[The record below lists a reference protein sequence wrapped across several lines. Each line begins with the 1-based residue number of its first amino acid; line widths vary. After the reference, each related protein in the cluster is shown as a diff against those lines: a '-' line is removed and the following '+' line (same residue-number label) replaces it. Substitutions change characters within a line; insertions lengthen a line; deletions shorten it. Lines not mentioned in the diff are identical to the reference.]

1 MKNLFNKAFSGK
13 GLPVSKK
20 TLIVLAAIGAVL
32 AGNVVHGTFLKY
44 FTDFIGIRPAAFGV
58 IYVIFMIWNAI
69 NDPLF
74 GGIID
79 RTKPHPTK
87 GKYVYIMKVTAP
99 LVLITMVITL
109 MASPTW
115 PAFLIYIYLTLGLFI
130 FDTAYTVFIVS
141 FNSYILAVAPST
153 DERAD
158 FSLLQNVIYMVPA
171 FASTSIATTVLTGGY
186 SRAIV
191 ILVYTGFALVGGLL
205 FLVSLKAMKDSPDLY
220 KSAPDDIDAKS
231 ITKNIWPIIK
241 NRNFLMFALY
251 NIFAVGAASTYMNSY
266 LYYMQ
271 HVAGATGFTASIPD
285 LLGGVYTL
293 AVYPFATFL
302 IRKKGVR
309 SMLRTLLWV
318 SVLSFVGLFF
328 ATTYFQALIGYVLL
342 MTGFAAVF
350 AANTPMIGAIIDED
364 RFRTKVYKPGVY
376 LGIAAIFSIPARAI
390 HVAIFSFIIDFFG
403 YDGLAIEQT
412 ERAIQ
417 GIRIGAGL
425 VPAIMILIGIV
436 PLFFFNIDKKKENE
450 IIHMRE
456 IKGFE

>member
-20 TLIVLAAIGAVL
+20 TLIVLAAVGAVL

-44 FTDFIGIRPAAFGV
+44 FTDFVGIRPSAFGV

-69 NDPLF
+69 NDPLL

-79 RTKPHPTK
+79 KIKPHPIK

-99 LVLITMVITL
+99 LVLITMVLTL
-109 MASPTW
+109 LAGPSW
-115 PAFLIYIYLTLGLFI
+115 PDFLVYIYLTIGLFL
-130 FDTAYTVFIVS
+130 FDTAYTIFIVT

-158 FSLLQNVIYMVPA
+158 FALLQNVIYMVPA
-171 FASTSIATTVLTGGY
+171 FASTSLAVTVLTGGY
-186 SRAIV
+186 PRFVV
-191 ILVYTGFALVGGLL
+191 ILVYTGFAVIGGLL
-205 FLVSLKAMKDSPDLY
+205 FLVSLKAMKDSPELY
-220 KSAPDDIDAKS
+220 KSAPENIENIS
-231 ITKNIWPIIK
+231 IVKNLWPIVK

-266 LYYMQ
+266 LFYMQ
-271 HVAGATGFTASIPD
+271 HVAGATGFSASIPD

-293 AVYPFATFL
+293 MVYPFATYL
-302 IRKKGVR
+302 IRKRGVR
-309 SMLRTLLWV
+309 NMLRTLLWV
-318 SVLSFVGLFF
+318 SVISFIGLFF
-328 ATTYFQALIGYVLL
+328 ATTYYQALIGYVLL

-364 RFRTKVYKPGVY
+364 RLRTKIYKPGVY
-376 LGIAAIFSIPARAI
+376 LGIAAIFAIPARAI

-403 YDGLAIEQT
+403 YDGLAAVQT
-412 ERAIQ
+412 ERAIL

-425 VPAIMILIGIV
+425 VPAVMVLIGII
-436 PLFFFNIDKKKENE
+436 PLFFFTIDKKKENE
-450 IIHMRE
+450 IIHLDE
-456 IKGFE
+456 FKN